1 MKFDRVRIGTL
12 FFAIALIGLGTEH
25 FVFGEFITGRAPA
38 WPAGAPGKAV
48 FAALTGVIFIAVGLS
63 LLIRKGVR
71 PAAIVAAIL
80 IGAWALLRHIPV
92 LFAEPFLS
100 GAWTRAGK
108 ALVFVGGSLAISGA
122 RAKLSITIGR
132 CSLGLFLFISGVQ
145 HFLFAKFVAS
155 LIPTWFPGPAMFWT
169 YFAAVALICGGI
181 GLWIPYTARLAALW
195 SGIMIFSWFWIVHI
209 PRVGVGMSDQIAVF
223 EALAFSGIAF
233 VLSGRDGTP

>member
-195 SGIMIFSWFWIVHI
+195 SDLLV
-209 PRVGVGMSDQIAVF
+209 
-223 EALAFSGIAF
+223 
-233 VLSGRDGTP
+233 VLDRPHPTRRRWDE